1 MNVLEL
7 VRRPDLR
14 GSGYFGSAGGLPG
27 RGFRE
32 DELVGLG
39 EVWREERGLGG
50 GRREP
55 WGRGRG
61 STGLRNNKLAGTA
74 TWNLASQVIPAW
86 PRSLLPHLY
95 NGNKQPAW
103 LGL

>member
-32 DELVGLG
+32 DELVDQGKS
-39 EVWREERGLGG
+39 G
-50 GRREP
+50 GRSGGWEV
-55 WGRGRG
+55 GEGSRGG
-61 STGLRNNKLAGTA
+61 VAGGV
-74 TWNLASQVIPAW
+74 Q
-86 PRSLLPHLY
+86 
-95 NGNKQPAW
+95 G
-103 LGL
+103 